1 MDDAIAIVTERND
14 KYGLTFMQSNFAHA
28 LREHGEFEK
37 ALVYYR
43 RTIRLWQDWGHR
55 AAIAH
60 QLECFGF
67 IAQALDDASRAARLF
82 GAAEAIRISINSLRT
97 PSEQEDFEEAR
108 SQLRKKLKADFEKIW
123 KEGSSLSMEQ
133 AIEFA
138 LEETE

>member
-1 MDDAIAIVTERND
+1 MAERND
-14 KYGLTFMQSNFAHA
+14 KYGLTFMQSSFAHA

-37 ALVYYR
+37 ALIYYR

-67 IAQALDDASRAARLF
+67 IAQALEDTSRAARLF
-82 GAAEAIRISINSLRT
+82 GAAETIRKSINSLRT
-97 PSEQEDFEEAR
+97 PSEQKEFEEA
-108 SQLRKKLKADFEKIW
+108 K
-123 KEGSSLSMEQ
+123 SSLYSLMENFDKAWEQGHTMTMEQ

-138 LEETE
+138 LEENA